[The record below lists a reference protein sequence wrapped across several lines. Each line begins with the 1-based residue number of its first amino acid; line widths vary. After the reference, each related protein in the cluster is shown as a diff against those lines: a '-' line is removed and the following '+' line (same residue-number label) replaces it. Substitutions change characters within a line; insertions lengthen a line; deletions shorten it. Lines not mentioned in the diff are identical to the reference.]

1 MNRSD
6 CRETQGDDALIREFQ
21 QGNVDIFPLLIQRHM
36 QIVFNLCHR
45 IMGDYDDAN
54 DCAQETFVKIYRHLH
69 TFKFRSSFD
78 TWIYRIAVNTCRNSI
93 SSRHFKFRKKTVS
106 LDNDPEGT
114 RLPRQVGDRRS
125 DPQVQM
131 EREEERKA
139 IMEALRSLPGDLRI
153 LIILRDMEE
162 RPYEEIAD
170 ICGMKTGTVKSRL
183 SRARHML
190 RDRLRGAL

>member
-1 MNRSD
+1 M
-6 CRETQGDDALIREFQ
+6 IREFQ